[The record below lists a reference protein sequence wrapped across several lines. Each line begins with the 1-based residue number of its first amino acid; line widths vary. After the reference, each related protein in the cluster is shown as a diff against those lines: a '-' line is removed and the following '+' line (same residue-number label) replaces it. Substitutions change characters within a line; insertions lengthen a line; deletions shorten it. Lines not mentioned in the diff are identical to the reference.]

1 MDGLFHSHSWT
12 ADMNTDA
19 PEQQGEP
26 PQPANKAFVTDHSIY
41 LLYPFRVGEDKLAR
55 GKNNQDSQSKKSVD
69 EERLRTR
76 PSGRLSDLIDASW
89 QPNMTEALRQ
99 KADEIKRSVEAKG
112 KKAEQQLTEKVV
124 GDKPEMQPEDDNVWQ
139 ESIWN
144 VARDMEPQV
153 ARLLSQG
160 LAGGNKGRDKSGEL
174 VRGDQIE
181 GGHDRLPKDQPE
193 EQSDSVRE
201 AVRVWVLKR
210 DNNIRNAVSG
220 RIGLAR
226 FLAPQLAVKF
236 SPAACKRL
244 AARLGEEAPS
254 NMVIEIGEVKA
265 LTFPTG
271 QGLLVTEIK
280 VRPHGRTRPI
290 APSLLV
296 EAVVAVC
303 NDRHLTWLGRDRLR
317 DAKDETVGKRSAPA
331 AETAEDRS
339 GKAEDQARQPVL
351 RTEVGS
357 DRLKFDLRGD
367 HKELK
372 LRDVFTTLLGDYA
385 KNGIT
390 GLRIFTYVF
399 AKLDQGL
406 DVAERQRLMI
416 QLAGKYTDDYRI
428 DPAAFDERIYQPF
441 ESISHLAALEG
452 AATLVENPPFEDRAR
467 ADFLENYASNAIER
481 RYLPVVVLAYH
492 AFLTLLHLLQDSRS
506 WINLR
511 APSRQEADDL
521 RDLRDRALE
530 FRLFHRLSYVSL
542 LTMPNEFYHRL
553 ASAFGLERMLASA
566 DRDVAELSA
575 LLDARVKEAEA
586 IRSRWFRLLTATSL
600 AIIAGA
606 TLGRIVVEVIPAAWI
621 NGLITQIHDHA
632 EGVISVAHKIGIGR
646 SDVSHFVEFVFAVVF
661 GGFAWWWSEG
671 ARVDEETKDELAVH
685 TGLDW
690 HQP

>member
-12 ADMNTDA
+12 ADMNTDP
-19 PEQQGEP
+19 PEQLGEL
-26 PQPANKAFVTDHSIY
+26 PQLANKACVTDHSIY
-41 LLYPFRVGEDKLAR
+41 LLYPFRIGEHKLAR
-55 GKNNQDSQSKKSVD
+55 GKNNQDSRSKKSVD

-76 PSGRLSDLIDASW
+76 PSGRVSDLVEASW
-89 QPNMTEALRQ
+89 QPKMTEVLRQ
-99 KADEIKRSVEAKG
+99 KAEEIKRSVEAKN
-112 KKAEQQLTEKVV
+112 AEQQLTEKAV
-124 GDKPEMQPEDDNVWQ
+124 GDKPEMQLADDNVWQ

-160 LAGGNKGRDKSGEL
+160 LAGGGKGRDKGDEL
-174 VRGDQIE
+174 VRRGQIKSD
-181 GGHDRLPKDQPE
+181 HDRLSKDKSEQ
-193 EQSDSVRE
+193 QSDSVGE

-210 DNNIRNAVSG
+210 ENNIRNAVSG

-280 VRPHGRTRPI
+280 IRPDGGRTRPI
-290 APSLLV
+290 ALSLLV

-317 DAKDETVGKRSAPA
+317 GAKDETVGKLSAPA
-331 AETAEDRS
+331 AETAKDRS
-339 GKAEDQARQPVL
+339 GNAEDQARQPER
-351 RTEVGS
+351 RTGVGA

-367 HKELK
+367 QKELK
-372 LRDVFTTLLGDYA
+372 LGDVFTTLLGDYA

-390 GLRIFTYVF
+390 GSRIFSYVF

-406 DVAERQRLMI
+406 DAAERQRLMF

-428 DPAAFDERIYQPF
+428 DPTAYDERIYQPF

-452 AATLVENPPFEDRAR
+452 AATLVENPPFEDRTR
-467 ADFLENYASNAIER
+467 ADFLENYGSNAIER

-521 RDLRDRALE
+521 RELRDRALE

-566 DRDVAELSA
+566 DRDVRELSA

-600 AIIAGA
+600 AVIAGA
-606 TLGRIVVEVIPAAWI
+606 TLGKIVVEAVPVAWI
-621 NGLITQIHDHA
+621 NGLITGIHAHA
-632 EGVISVAHKIGIGR
+632 EEVISIAYKMRIDRG
-646 SDVSHFVEFVFAVVF
+646 DVGHFVELVFSVVF
-661 GGFAWWWSEG
+661 GGFALWWSEG
-671 ARVDEETKDELAVH
+671 AEIEKGTKDELAAH
-685 TGLDW
+685 TGLEW